1 MASTTSNAAT
11 AKTQERRTARVIHY
25 NISYIVQGAEHGT
38 DGAIVLLHDIPA
50 GAFAWEGVMPLLANL
65 NRAVYAIDM
74 LGYGLSDHPWPADTS
89 VWGHADA
96 MAFLLN
102 KLHLTNVILVGIGL
116 GGGVAQV
123 LATRLYREK
132 TAAIVLIN
140 SICYLH
146 SFAENWPLPDM
157 KKRQEFDAPQHT
169 KLEDMIHD
177 LQTTLPNGTENQQRL
192 ANVLDQYIT
201 PWNSELGKEVL
212 FQHIRLLIPY
222 YTNAVSTDLQLV
234 DKPTLLIWSEKDQQ
248 MPLKYAERLQHEIA
262 GSQLVTIPNAG
273 HMLLIDAPDAVAN
286 ALVDYVS
293 AR

>member
-1 MASTTSNAAT
+1 MASTTSNA
-11 AKTQERRTARVIHY
+11 AKTQERRTARAIHY

-50 GAFAWEGVMPLLANL
+50 GAFAWEGIIAQLTDL

-96 MAFLLN
+96 LAFLLK
-102 KLHLTNVILVGIGL
+102 KLNLTNVILVGIGL

-123 LATRLYREK
+123 LATRLYRER
-132 TAAIVLIN
+132 TAALVLIN

-146 SFAENWPLPDM
+146 SFAENWPLSDM

-169 KLEDMIHD
+169 KLEDMIND
-177 LQTTLPNGTENQQRL
+177 LKATLPNGVEHTQQL
-192 ANVLDQYIT
+192 TDAIEQYID

-234 DKPTLLIWSEKDQQ
+234 DKPTLLIWGEKDQQ
-248 MPLKYAERLQHEIA
+248 MPLQYGQRLHHEIA

-273 HMLLIDAPDAVAN
+273 HMLLIDAPAAVAK
-286 ALVDYVS
+286 AIADFVKG
-293 AR
+293 R

>member
-1 MASTTSNAAT
+1 MASTTSNA
-11 AKTQERRTARVIHY
+11 AKTQERRTARAIHY

-50 GAFAWEGVMPLLANL
+50 GAFAWEGVMPQLTDLK
-65 NRAVYAIDM
+65 RAVYAIDM

-89 VWGHADA
+89 VWGHADV
-96 MAFLLN
+96 MAFLLK
-102 KLHLTNVILVGIGL
+102 KLNLTNVILVGIGL

-123 LATRLYREK
+123 LATRLYRER
-132 TAAIVLIN
+132 TAALVLIN

-146 SFAENWPLPDM
+146 SFADNWPLPDM

-169 KLEDMIHD
+169 KLEDMIND
-177 LQTTLPNGTENQQRL
+177 LKAALPNGVEHTQQL
-192 ANVLDQYIT
+192 TNVSNQYID

-234 DKPTLLIWSEKDQQ
+234 DKPTLLIWGEKDQQ
-248 MPLKYAERLQHEIA
+248 MPPEYGQRLHHEIA
-262 GSQLVTIPNAG
+262 GSQLVTVPNAG
-273 HMLLIDAPDAVAN
+273 HMLLIDAPDAVAK
-286 ALVDYVS
+286 AIADFVKEQ
-293 AR
+293 